1 MFISNCGNVCDTAGG
16 IGIEIAAETAIDN
29 EISIGHCLGM
39 KSGKIGKNMTI
50 WNEIAHVIGIESDFG
65 IALSGN
71 EIYCGNGMNTAQNFL
86 KMIGMN
92 IEMILSNF

>member
-1 MFISNCGNVCDTAGG
+1 MKS
-16 IGIEIAAETAIDN
+16 IDFKIKFLILLLFRTLN
-29 EISIGHCLGM
+29 CLGM

-71 EIYCGNGMNTAQNFL
+71 GIYCVYGIYCGNGMNTAQN
-86 KMIGMN
+86 
-92 IEMILSNF
+92 

>member
-1 MFISNCGNVCDTAGG
+1 
-16 IGIEIAAETAIDN
+16 
-29 EISIGHCLGM
+29 
-39 KSGKIGKNMTI
+39 MTI

-71 EIYCGNGMNTAQNFL
+71 GIYCVYEIYCGNGMNTAENFL